1 MLKSPP
7 VLMISRPN
15 THSNFYNINTESQPL
30 VPSLVVEGAQNLDEA
45 HIWLV
50 LCPRHWRK
58 YMGPK
63 KDPSIIADFVLLLVA
78 FVWGFTFIM
87 VKQAIAEVGVYPF
100 LFLRFTLS
108 LVFMILIFA
117 KKLLRLDRFIVFSGT
132 VLGVFLFLAYA
143 FQTTGLAYTSAS
155 NAGFITGLNVIFVP
169 IFSIVIFKQIPRP
182 LTVLGIVVATGG
194 LFLLT
199 GGYGDG
205 FNRGDILVLACAI
218 CYAMHILCTGRY
230 APIMDVY
237 LLATVQIGV
246 VALFSL
252 PFAIFSL
259 SSIPSGIPL
268 SVWKSVIFTGLLATV
283 FAFVA
288 QTRAQRFTPP
298 PRAALILLME
308 SVFCAITAR
317 FYGGEK
323 LSGVA
328 LAGGILMVIGM
339 VLAELRRIR
348 AEKM

>member
-1 MLKSPP
+1 M
-7 VLMISRPN
+7 LMISRPR
-15 THSNFYNINTESQPL
+15 THSNFCDVITCLQPL
-30 VPSLVVEGAQNLDEA
+30 APSLVVDGIRNLDET

-50 LCPRHWRK
+50 FCPRHWRK
-58 YMGPK
+58 YMGLK
-63 KDPSIIADFVLLLVA
+63 KDASITADFVLLLVA

-108 LVFMILIFA
+108 FVFMILIFA
-117 KKLLRLDRFIVFSGT
+117 KKLLRLDKFIVISGT

-169 IFSIVIFKQIPRP
+169 IFSIVLFKQIPKR
-182 LTVLGIVVATGG
+182 LTLLGIFLATVG
-194 LFLLT
+194 LLLLT
-199 GGYGDG
+199 GAYRDG
-205 FNRGDILVLACAI
+205 FNRGDVLVLACAI
-218 CYAMHILCTGRY
+218 CYALHILCTGKY

-328 LAGGILMVIGM
+328 LAGGMLMVIGM
-339 VLAELRRIR
+339 ALAELRHMRD
-348 AEKM
+348 EKM

>member
-1 MLKSPP
+1 
-7 VLMISRPN
+7 
-15 THSNFYNINTESQPL
+15 
-30 VPSLVVEGAQNLDEA
+30 
-45 HIWLV
+45 
-50 LCPRHWRK
+50 
-58 YMGPK
+58 MGLRR
-63 KDPSIIADFVLLLVA
+63 DASIVADFVLLLVA

-108 LVFMILIFA
+108 FLLMILIFA
-117 KKLLRLDRFIVFSGT
+117 KKLPKLDRLVVFSGS
-132 VLGVFLFLAYA
+132 VLGGFLFLGYA

-169 IFSIVIFKQIPRP
+169 IFSIVIFKQIPKP
-182 LTVLGIVVATGG
+182 LTLLGILVATGG

-199 GGYGDG
+199 GGYWDG
-205 FNRGDILVLACAI
+205 FTRGDVLVLVCAM

-246 VALFSL
+246 VALLSL
-252 PFAIFSL
+252 PFAISSL
-259 SSIPSGIPL
+259 SSFPSGITL
-268 SVWKSVIFTGLLATV
+268 SVWKSIIFTGLLATV

-298 PRAALILLME
+298 ARAALILLME

-317 FYGGEK
+317 LYGGEK
-323 LSGVA
+323 LSGIA
-328 LAGGILMVIGM
+328 LAGGVLMVIGM
-339 VLAELRRIR
+339 ALAKIRRIR
-348 AEKM
+348 DEKA

>member
-1 MLKSPP
+1 MG
-7 VLMISRPN
+7 
-15 THSNFYNINTESQPL
+15 F
-30 VPSLVVEGAQNLDEA
+30 
-45 HIWLV
+45 
-50 LCPRHWRK
+50 RK
-58 YMGPK
+58 DG
-63 KDPSIIADFVLLLVA
+63 SIVADSVLLLVA

-87 VKQAIAEVGVYPF
+87 VKQAIAEVGVYVF
-100 LFLRFTLS
+100 LFLRFSLS
-108 LVFMILIFA
+108 FLFMILIFA
-117 KKLLRLDRFIVFSGT
+117 KKLRRLDRFIVFSGT
-132 VLGVFLFLAYA
+132 VLGIFLFLAYA

-169 IFSIVIFKQIPRP
+169 IFSMVIFKQIPKS
-182 LTVLGIVVATGG
+182 LTVLGIVLATMG

-205 FNRGDILVLACAI
+205 FNRGDVLVLACAV

-246 VALFSL
+246 VALLSL
-252 PFAIFSL
+252 PFAISSL
-259 SSIPSGIPL
+259 TSIPSGIPL

-288 QTRAQRFTPP
+288 QTRAQRLTPP
-298 PRAALILLME
+298 ARAALILLME
-308 SVFCAITAR
+308 SVFCAMTAR

-328 LAGGILMVIGM
+328 LAGGMFMLIGM
-339 VLAELRRIR
+339 ALAELRHTRD
-348 AEKM
+348 EKMRR

>member
-1 MLKSPP
+1 MGL
-7 VLMISRPN
+7 
-15 THSNFYNINTESQPL
+15 
-30 VPSLVVEGAQNLDEA
+30 
-45 HIWLV
+45 
-50 LCPRHWRK
+50 RK
-58 YMGPK
+58 
-63 KDPSIIADFVLLLVA
+63 DASILADFVLLLVA
-78 FVWGFTFIM
+78 LVWGFTFIM
-87 VKQAIAEVGVYPF
+87 VKEAIAEVGVYPF

-108 LVFMILIFA
+108 FTFMMLIFA
-117 KKLLRLDRFIVFSGT
+117 KRLPKLDTFIVFSGT
-132 VLGVFLFLAYA
+132 VLGVFLFLGYA

-182 LTVLGIVVATGG
+182 LTLLGILVATAG

-199 GGYGDG
+199 GGFWDG
-205 FNRGDILVLACAI
+205 FNRGDVLVLVCAM

-246 VALFSL
+246 VALCSL
-252 PFAIFSL
+252 PFAISSL

-268 SVWKSVIFTGLLATV
+268 SVWKSLIFTGLLATV

-298 PRAALILLME
+298 ARAALILLME

-328 LAGGILMVIGM
+328 LAGGLLMVTGM
-339 VLAELRRIR
+339 ALAEIRRVKDG
-348 AEKM
+348 KM

>member
-1 MLKSPP
+1 MG
-7 VLMISRPN
+7 SRRD
-15 THSNFYNINTESQPL
+15 
-30 VPSLVVEGAQNLDEA
+30 A
-45 HIWLV
+45 
-50 LCPRHWRK
+50 
-58 YMGPK
+58 
-63 KDPSIIADFVLLLVA
+63 SIVADFVLLLVA

-87 VKQAIAEVGVYPF
+87 VKQAIGEVGVYPF

-108 LVFMILIFA
+108 FIFMILIFA
-117 KKLLRLDRFIVFSGT
+117 KRLPKLNKSIVFSGS
-132 VLGVFLFLAYA
+132 VLGVFLFLGYA

-169 IFSIVIFKQIPRP
+169 IFSIVIFKQIPKP
-182 LTVLGIVVATGG
+182 LTLLGIIVATVG

-205 FNRGDILVLACAI
+205 FNRGDILVLFCAV
-218 CYAMHILCTGRY
+218 CYAMHILFTGRY

-246 VALFSL
+246 VALCSL
-252 PFAIFSL
+252 PFAISSL
-259 SSIPSGIPL
+259 PSISSGMPL
-268 SVWKSVIFTGLLATV
+268 SVWKSIIFTGLLATV

-298 PRAALILLME
+298 ARAALILLME

-328 LAGGILMVIGM
+328 LAGGVLMVIGM
-339 VLAELRRIR
+339 ALAELRRVR
-348 AEKM
+348 DEEV